1 MKYVRCMYSHT
12 YVHDTCNLPTLL
24 HGASPIASSLH
35 LGPPG
40 GNPVGRGSLDSD
52 TQTQLQNATDEVF
65 RLYVT
70 VGGLVAVILILLVA
84 TIVLVICF
92 CKNRSVVYT
101 LPPMEDNCYTPPLPS
116 KQAQV

>member
-1 MKYVRCMYSHT
+1 MR
-12 YVHDTCNLPTLL
+12 
-24 HGASPIASSLH
+24 
-35 LGPPG
+35 
-40 GNPVGRGSLDSD
+40 
-52 TQTQLQNATDEVF
+52 NATDELF

-70 VGGLVAVILILLVA
+70 VGVLAAVILVLLLA
-84 TIVLVICF
+84 MIVLVICF